1 MDGNSS
7 WKQDSDNTMRAHV
20 SQSAL
25 STSTDWNYIA
35 EATATTGEDL
45 VEIPQWNIRVNGRVF
60 SHYLG
65 ISKRMYDLKSLSIAA
80 LL

>member
-7 WKQDSDNTMRAHV
+7 WKEDSSIFRSQV

-35 EATATTGEDL
+35 QVTATTGEDL
-45 VEIPQWNIRVNGRVF
+45 VDIPQWNIRVNGRRF

-65 ISKRMYDLKSLSIAA
+65 ISKRMYDTKTYIAA
-80 LL
+80 IL